1 MKNDNLCVN
10 ALRILSMD
18 EINNAKSGHPGI
30 ALGAAPILYSL
41 YAKILNVTPK
51 DEKHL
56 LRDRFVLS
64 AGHGSALLYATLHSM
79 GFSFS
84 KDDLKSFRSINSR
97 CPGHPECEADN
108 AIDASTGPLG
118 QGLANAVGMAIA
130 EKHLASIFNKPD
142 YKLFDNYTYCLVG
155 DGCLMEGI
163 SHEALSLAGT
173 LKLNKLIVI
182 YDSNNVSLDDKT
194 SVAFKQNTK
203 MVFQGYG
210 FNVIEVKDGNNVD
223 KITKAIKRAKLS
235 LNKPTL
241 VVVNTVI
248 GHGSSLA
255 GSNKVHGAPLGEDE
269 TLKLR
274 AKLGVVGE
282 PFEINAKAADH
293 FETIKSRF
301 DDVKKHFDER
311 MQTYKKHYPSDYRIL
326 NMYLKNDF
334 SDIDSHVSKLEN
346 KNTSSRVASGEILNI
361 IADNYSNLIGGCAD
375 VMSSTKAQVYSANF
389 HENPVGRNIMFG
401 VREFGMG
408 AIANGISLY
417 GCLTPFVSTFM
428 VFADYLKPALR
439 MSALTSRRVLYV
451 LTHDSL
457 MVGKDGPTHQP
468 IEQMAMFRSQPN
480 TYTFRPADY
489 TETCAAYSSALNL
502 NAPSVLVLTRQDLE
516 PLNSN
521 FEGAKQGGYIIK
533 EESKKLG
540 TVLIATGSEVKTAL
554 EVAKELEESAGV
566 GVRVV
571 SMPCMEL
578 FDAQPESYKEKVL
591 NSEVPTFSI
600 ELSSDLSFAKYIKTG
615 EVIGTF
621 SFGKSGVPTDVLKEL
636 KLDVKSIVNK
646 IKKQIKTKETK

>member
-10 ALRILSMD
+10 SIRLLSMD
-18 EINNAKSGHPGI
+18 AINNAKSGHPGI

-41 YAKILNVTPK
+41 YGKIMNVSPK
-51 DEKHL
+51 AEKHL
-56 LRDRFVLS
+56 LRDRFVMS
-64 AGHGSALLYATLHSM
+64 AGHGSALLYATLHSL

-84 KDDLKSFRSINSR
+84 KNDLKNFRTVNSR
-97 CPGHPECEADN
+97 CPGHPECESDN

-182 YDSNNVSLDDKT
+182 YDSNNVSLDAKT
-194 SVAFKQNTK
+194 NVAFTQNTK
-203 MVFQGYG
+203 QVFLGYG

-223 KITKAIKRAKLS
+223 KITAAIKKAKNSSKPS
-235 LNKPTL
+235 L
-241 VVVNTVI
+241 VIVNTVI
-248 GHGSSLA
+248 GYGSSLA
-255 GSNKVHGAPLGEDE
+255 GSNKVHGAPLGDDE

-282 PFEINAKAADH
+282 PFEINTKAQEY
-293 FETIKSRF
+293 FETLKARYDS
-301 DDVKKHFDER
+301 VKKEFDER

-334 SDIDSHVSKLEN
+334 SDIDNFVSKLEN
-346 KNTSSRVASGEILNI
+346 KNTSTRVASGEILNCL
-361 IADNYSNLIGGCAD
+361 AENYSNLIGGCAD

-401 VREFGMG
+401 VREFAMG
-408 AIANGISLY
+408 AIANGLSLY

-439 MSALTSRRVLYV
+439 MSALTKQRVLYI

-480 TYTFRPADY
+480 TYTFLPCDY
-489 TETCAAYSSALNL
+489 TETCASYAVALNKF
-502 NAPSVLVLTRQDLE
+502 APSVLVLTRQDLE
-516 PLNSN
+516 PMTSN
-521 FEGAKQGGYIIK
+521 YEKAKQGAYILK
-533 EESKKLG
+533 EESKKLDA
-540 TVLIATGSEVKTAL
+540 VLIATGSEVKTAID
-554 EVAKELEESAGV
+554 VQQELEAAGF

-578 FDAQPESYKEKVL
+578 FDEQTNDYKEKVL
-591 NSEVPTFSI
+591 GKDVPTFAI
-600 ELSSDLSFAKYIKTG
+600 ELSSDLSFYKYIKAG
-615 EVIGTF
+615 EVIGTTT
-621 SFGKSGVPTDVLKEL
+621 FGLSGSPDDVLKEF
-636 KLDVKSIVNK
+636 KLDTKSIVAR
-646 IKKQIKTKETK
+646 IKKQLKK

>member
-10 ALRILSMD
+10 SIRLLSMD
-18 EINNAKSGHPGI
+18 AINNAKSGHPGI

-41 YAKILNVTPK
+41 YGKIMNVSPK
-51 DEKHL
+51 AEKHL
-56 LRDRFVLS
+56 LRDRFVMS
-64 AGHGSALLYATLHSM
+64 AGHGSALLYATLHSL

-84 KDDLKSFRSINSR
+84 KNDLKNFRTVNSR
-97 CPGHPECEADN
+97 CPGHPECESDN

-182 YDSNNVSLDDKT
+182 YDSNNVSLDAKT
-194 SVAFKQNTK
+194 NVAFTQNTK
-203 MVFQGYG
+203 QVFLGYG

-223 KITKAIKRAKLS
+223 KITAAIKKAKNSSKPS
-235 LNKPTL
+235 L
-241 VVVNTVI
+241 VIVNTVI
-248 GHGSSLA
+248 GYGSSLA
-255 GSNKVHGAPLGEDE
+255 GSNKVHGAPLGDDE

-282 PFEINAKAADH
+282 PFEINTKAQEY
-293 FETIKSRF
+293 FETLKTRYDS
-301 DDVKKHFDER
+301 VKKEFDER

-334 SDIDSHVSKLEN
+334 SDIDNFVSKLEN
-346 KNTSSRVASGEILNI
+346 KNTSTRVASGEILNCL
-361 IADNYSNLIGGCAD
+361 AENYSNLIGGCAD

-401 VREFGMG
+401 VREFAMG
-408 AIANGISLY
+408 AIANGLSLY

-439 MSALTSRRVLYV
+439 MSALTKQRVLYI

-480 TYTFRPADY
+480 TYTFRPCDY
-489 TETCAAYSSALNL
+489 TETCASYAVALNKF
-502 NAPSVLVLTRQDLE
+502 APSVLVLTRQDLE
-516 PLNSN
+516 PMTSN
-521 FEGAKQGGYIIK
+521 YEKAKQGAYILK
-533 EESKKLG
+533 EESKKLDA
-540 TVLIATGSEVKTAL
+540 VLIATGSEVKTAID
-554 EVAKELEESAGV
+554 VQQELEAAGF

-578 FDAQPESYKEKVL
+578 FDEQTNDYKEKVL
-591 NSEVPTFSI
+591 GKDVPTFAI
-600 ELSSDLSFAKYIKTG
+600 ELSSDLSFYKYIKAG
-615 EVIGTF
+615 EVIGTTT
-621 SFGKSGVPTDVLKEL
+621 FGLSGSPDDVLKEF
-636 KLDVKSIVNK
+636 KLDTKSIVAR
-646 IKKQIKTKETK
+646 IKKQLKK

>member
-10 ALRILSMD
+10 SIRLLSMD
-18 EINNAKSGHPGI
+18 AINNAKSGHPGI

-41 YAKILNVTPK
+41 YGKIMNVSPK
-51 DEKHL
+51 AEKHL
-56 LRDRFVLS
+56 LRDRFVMS
-64 AGHGSALLYATLHSM
+64 AGHGSALLYATLHSL

-84 KDDLKSFRSINSR
+84 KNDLKNFRTVNSR
-97 CPGHPECEADN
+97 CPGHPECESDN

-182 YDSNNVSLDDKT
+182 YDSNNVSLDVKT
-194 SVAFKQNTK
+194 NVAFTQNTK
-203 MVFQGYG
+203 QVFLGYG

-223 KITKAIKRAKLS
+223 KITAAIKKAKNSSKPS
-235 LNKPTL
+235 L
-241 VVVNTVI
+241 VIVNTVI
-248 GHGSSLA
+248 GYGSSLA
-255 GSNKVHGAPLGEDE
+255 GSNKVHGAPLGDDE

-282 PFEINAKAADH
+282 PFEINTKAQEY
-293 FETIKSRF
+293 FETLKARYDS
-301 DDVKKHFDER
+301 VKKEFDER

-334 SDIDSHVSKLEN
+334 SDIDNFVSKLEN
-346 KNTSSRVASGEILNI
+346 KNTSTRVASGEILNCL
-361 IADNYSNLIGGCAD
+361 AENYSNLIGGCAD

-401 VREFGMG
+401 VREFAMG
-408 AIANGISLY
+408 AIANGLSLY

-439 MSALTSRRVLYV
+439 MSALTKQRVLYI

-480 TYTFRPADY
+480 TYTFRPCDY
-489 TETCAAYSSALNL
+489 TETCASYAVALNKF
-502 NAPSVLVLTRQDLE
+502 APSVLVLTRQDLE
-516 PLNSN
+516 PMTSN
-521 FEGAKQGGYIIK
+521 YEKAKQGAYILK
-533 EESKKLG
+533 EESKKLDA
-540 TVLIATGSEVKTAL
+540 VLIATGSEVKTAID
-554 EVAKELEESAGV
+554 VQQELEAAGF

-578 FDAQPESYKEKVL
+578 FDEQTNDYKEKVL
-591 NSEVPTFSI
+591 GKDVPTFAI
-600 ELSSDLSFAKYIKTG
+600 ELSSDLSFYKYIKAG
-615 EVIGTF
+615 EVIGTTT
-621 SFGKSGVPTDVLKEL
+621 FGLSGSPDDVLKEF
-636 KLDVKSIVNK
+636 KLDTKSIVAR
-646 IKKQIKTKETK
+646 IKKQLKK

>member
-10 ALRILSMD
+10 SIRLLSMD
-18 EINNAKSGHPGI
+18 AINNAKSGHPGI

-41 YAKILNVTPK
+41 YGKIMNVSPK
-51 DEKHL
+51 AEKHL
-56 LRDRFVLS
+56 LRDRFVMS
-64 AGHGSALLYATLHSM
+64 AGHGSALLYATLHSL

-84 KDDLKSFRSINSR
+84 KNDLKNFRTVNSR
-97 CPGHPECEADN
+97 CPGHPECESDN

-182 YDSNNVSLDDKT
+182 YDSNNVSLDAKT
-194 SVAFKQNTK
+194 NVAFTQNTK
-203 MVFQGYG
+203 QVFLGYG

-223 KITKAIKRAKLS
+223 KITAAIKKAKNSSKPS
-235 LNKPTL
+235 L
-241 VVVNTVI
+241 VIVNTVI
-248 GHGSSLA
+248 GYGSSLA
-255 GSNKVHGAPLGEDE
+255 GSNKVHGAPLGDDE

-282 PFEINAKAADH
+282 PFEINQKAQEY
-293 FETIKSRF
+293 FETLKTRYDS
-301 DDVKKHFDER
+301 VKKEFDER

-334 SDIDSHVSKLEN
+334 SDIDNFVSKLEN
-346 KNTSSRVASGEILNI
+346 KNTSTRVASGEILNCL
-361 IADNYSNLIGGCAD
+361 AENYSNLIGGCAD

-401 VREFGMG
+401 VREFAMG
-408 AIANGISLY
+408 AIANGLSLY

-439 MSALTSRRVLYV
+439 MSALTKQRVLYI

-480 TYTFRPADY
+480 TYTFRPCDY
-489 TETCAAYSSALNL
+489 TETCASYAVALNKF
-502 NAPSVLVLTRQDLE
+502 APSVLVLTRQDLE
-516 PLNSN
+516 PMTSN
-521 FEGAKQGGYIIK
+521 YEKAKQGAYILK
-533 EESKKLG
+533 EEGKKLDA
-540 TVLIATGSEVKTAL
+540 VLIATGSEVKTAID
-554 EVAKELEESAGV
+554 VQQELETAGF

-578 FDAQPESYKEKVL
+578 FDEQTNDYKEKVL
-591 NSEVPTFSI
+591 GKDVPTFAI
-600 ELSSDLSFAKYIKTG
+600 ELSSDLSFYKYIKAG
-615 EVIGTF
+615 EVIGTTT
-621 SFGKSGVPTDVLKEL
+621 FGLSGSPDDVLKEF
-636 KLDVKSIVNK
+636 KLDTKSIVAR
-646 IKKQIKTKETK
+646 IKKQLKK

>member
-30 ALGAAPILYSL
+30 ALGSAPILYSL
-41 YAKILNVTPK
+41 YAKVLNVTPK

-79 GFSFS
+79 GFNFS

-97 CPGHPECEADN
+97 CPGHPECESDN

-182 YDSNNVSLDDKT
+182 YDCNNVSLDDST
-194 SVAFKQNTK
+194 SATFKQNTK

-235 LNKPTL
+235 QTKPTL
-241 VVVNTVI
+241 VIVNTII
-248 GHGSSLA
+248 GYGSSLA
-255 GSNKVHGAPLGEDE
+255 GSSKVHGAPLGEDE

-274 AKLGVVGE
+274 SKLGVIGE
-282 PFEINAKAADH
+282 PFEINAKAQEH

-301 DDVKKHFDER
+301 DDVKKEFDER
-311 MQTYKKHYPSDYRIL
+311 MQTYKKNYPSDYRIL

-334 SDIDSHVSKLEN
+334 SDVDNYISKLEN

-375 VMSSTKAQVYSANF
+375 VMSSTKAQIYSANF

-401 VREFGMG
+401 VRELAMS

-428 VFADYLKPALR
+428 AFADYLKPALR

-468 IEQMAMFRSQPN
+468 IEQMAMFRAQPN

-489 TETCAAYSSALNL
+489 TETCASYSVALNL
-502 NAPSVLVLTRQDLE
+502 NAPSVMVLSRQDLE
-516 PLNSN
+516 PLQSN
-521 FEGAKQGGYIIK
+521 YESAKQGAYVIK
-533 EESKKLG
+533 EESKKLDII
-540 TVLIATGSEVKTAL
+540 LIATGSEVKVAL
-554 EVAKELEESAGV
+554 DVAKELEETSGL

-578 FDAQPESYKEKVL
+578 FDKQPDAYKEKIV
-591 NSEVPTFSI
+591 NKNIPTFSI
-600 ELSSDLSFAKYIKTG
+600 ELSSDCSFYKYINNG
-615 EVIGTF
+615 EAISAF
-621 SFGKSGVPTDVLKEL
+621 DFGKSGVPTDILKEL
-636 KLDVKSIVNK
+636 KLDVKSIVNR
-646 IKKQIKTKETK
+646 IKKQVKVKETK

>member
-10 ALRILSMD
+10 SIRLLSMD
-18 EINNAKSGHPGI
+18 AINNAKSGHPGI

-41 YAKILNVTPK
+41 YGKIMNVSPK
-51 DEKHL
+51 AEKHL
-56 LRDRFVLS
+56 LRDRFVMS
-64 AGHGSALLYATLHSM
+64 AGHGSALLYATLHSL

-84 KDDLKSFRSINSR
+84 KNDLKNFRTVNSR
-97 CPGHPECEADN
+97 CPGHPECESDN

-182 YDSNNVSLDDKT
+182 YDSNNVSLDAKT
-194 SVAFKQNTK
+194 NVAFTQNTK
-203 MVFQGYG
+203 QVFLGYG

-223 KITKAIKRAKLS
+223 KITAAIKKAKNSSKPS
-235 LNKPTL
+235 L
-241 VVVNTVI
+241 VIVNTVI
-248 GHGSSLA
+248 GYGSSLA
-255 GSNKVHGAPLGEDE
+255 GSNKVHGAPLGDDE

-282 PFEINAKAADH
+282 PFEINQKAQEY
-293 FETIKSRF
+293 FETLKTRYDS
-301 DDVKKHFDER
+301 VKKEFDER

-334 SDIDSHVSKLEN
+334 SDIDNFVSKLEN
-346 KNTSSRVASGEILNI
+346 KNTSTRVASGEILNCL
-361 IADNYSNLIGGCAD
+361 AENYSNLIGGCAD

-401 VREFGMG
+401 VREFAMG
-408 AIANGISLY
+408 AIANGLSLY

-439 MSALTSRRVLYV
+439 MSALTKQRVLYI

-480 TYTFRPADY
+480 TYTFRPCDY
-489 TETCAAYSSALNL
+489 TETCASYAVALNKF
-502 NAPSVLVLTRQDLE
+502 APSVLVLTRQDLE
-516 PLNSN
+516 PMTSN
-521 FEGAKQGGYIIK
+521 YEKAKQGAYILK
-533 EESKKLG
+533 EESKKLDA
-540 TVLIATGSEVKTAL
+540 VLIATGSEVKTAID
-554 EVAKELEESAGV
+554 VQQELESAGF

-578 FDAQPESYKEKVL
+578 FDEQTNDYKEKVL
-591 NSEVPTFSI
+591 GKDVPTFAI
-600 ELSSDLSFAKYIKTG
+600 ELSSDLSFYKYIKAG
-615 EVIGTF
+615 EVIGTTT
-621 SFGKSGVPTDVLKEL
+621 FGLSGSPDDVLKEF
-636 KLDVKSIVNK
+636 KLDTKSIVAR
-646 IKKQIKTKETK
+646 IKKQLKK

>member
-10 ALRILSMD
+10 SIRLLSMD
-18 EINNAKSGHPGI
+18 AINNAKSGHPGI

-41 YAKILNVTPK
+41 YGKIMNVSPK
-51 DEKHL
+51 AEKHL
-56 LRDRFVLS
+56 LRDRFVMS
-64 AGHGSALLYATLHSM
+64 AGHGSALLYATLHSL

-84 KDDLKSFRSINSR
+84 KNDLKNFRTVNSR
-97 CPGHPECEADN
+97 CPGHPECESDN

-182 YDSNNVSLDDKT
+182 YDSNNVSLDAKT
-194 SVAFKQNTK
+194 NVAFTQNTK
-203 MVFQGYG
+203 QVFLGYG

-223 KITKAIKRAKLS
+223 KITAAIKKAKNSSKPS
-235 LNKPTL
+235 L
-241 VVVNTVI
+241 VIVNTVI
-248 GHGSSLA
+248 GYGSSLA
-255 GSNKVHGAPLGEDE
+255 GSNKVHGAPLGDDE

-282 PFEINAKAADH
+282 PFEINTKAQEY
-293 FETIKSRF
+293 FETLKARYDS
-301 DDVKKHFDER
+301 VKKEFDER

-334 SDIDSHVSKLEN
+334 SDIDNFVSKLEN
-346 KNTSSRVASGEILNI
+346 KNTSTRVASGEILNCL
-361 IADNYSNLIGGCAD
+361 AENYSNLIGGCAD

-401 VREFGMG
+401 VREFAMG
-408 AIANGISLY
+408 AIANGLSLY

-439 MSALTSRRVLYV
+439 MSALTKQRVLYI

-480 TYTFRPADY
+480 TYTFRPCDY
-489 TETCAAYSSALNL
+489 TESCASYAVALNKF
-502 NAPSVLVLTRQDLE
+502 APSVLVLTRQDLE
-516 PLNSN
+516 PMTSN
-521 FEGAKQGGYIIK
+521 YEKAKQGAYILK
-533 EESKKLG
+533 EESKKLDA
-540 TVLIATGSEVKTAL
+540 VLIATGSEVKTAID
-554 EVAKELEESAGV
+554 VQQELEAAGF

-578 FDAQPESYKEKVL
+578 FDEQTNDYKEKVL
-591 NSEVPTFSI
+591 GKDVPTFAI
-600 ELSSDLSFAKYIKTG
+600 ELSSDLSFYKYIKAG
-615 EVIGTF
+615 EVIGTTT
-621 SFGKSGVPTDVLKEL
+621 FGLSGSPDDVLKEF
-636 KLDVKSIVNK
+636 KLDTKSIVAR
-646 IKKQIKTKETK
+646 IKKQLKK